1 MAVAATPARSELNDE
16 AKLERAADASLVMD
30 AVSVAVGLPLAPEIT
45 DEAAEETAL
54 ERSEAAEETTPDTPA
69 PVPAAAAAEV
79 PVEPCE
85 SVRMG
90 MGRPPVPRSPPLDEA
105 PVDEALV
112 ESSDGPVRIGIGR
125 PPVPRIPAVGE
136 APVAPSDN
144 PVRIG
149 IARPPVPRMPAFDE
163 DPVLLV
169 AMTPSAVAVVDPEL
183 TVPFAVAD
191 EASFTVA
198 EGLADAV
205 PSMMVDNPTVI
216 APRLDEPDASDA
228 LELLS
233 REAGPVGDGSADGA
247 NPVEPTSGEGERVER
262 ISVSVAVGETA

>member
-1 MAVAATPARSELNDE
+1 MLENMASKHMGDPLSLGTEVGPQARADLRDELHQQVQRSVE
-16 AKLERAADASLVMD
+16 LGAKCLL
-30 AVSVAVGLPLAPEIT
+30 G
-45 DEAAEETAL
+45 
-54 ERSEAAEETTPDTPA
+54 
-69 PVPAAAAAEV
+69 
-79 PVEPCE
+79 
-85 SVRMG
+85 G
-90 MGRPPVPRSPPLDEA
+90 N
-105 PVDEALV
+105 
-112 ESSDGPVRIGIGR
+112 
-125 PPVPRIPAVGE
+125 IPAGNN
-136 APVAPSDN
+136 ALY
-144 PVRIG
+144 
-149 IARPPVPRMPAFDE
+149 PPTLLTQVTKGMPAFDE

-191 EASFTVA
+191 EASFTAA
-198 EGLADAV
+198 EELADAV

-233 REAGPVGDGSADGA
+233 REVGPVGDGSADGA